1 MPEEEQ
7 VLNCLKS
14 YTLMKMGKVFK
25 NNKCDLKMSIFS
37 ETKTAAQ
44 VMAEVPSTVIP
55 EDFAVLVDYWYSS
68 KDKVLINIYL

>member
-14 YTLMKMGKVFK
+14 YTLMKMGNVFK
-25 NNKCDLKMSIFS
+25 NNKCDLRRRIFS

-44 VMAEVPSTVIP
+44 VMAETPSTVIL
-55 EDFAVLVDYWYSS
+55 EDFAVLVDYWSS
-68 KDKVLINIYL
+68 NKGKVLINIYL

>member
-14 YTLMKMGKVFK
+14 YTLLKMGNVFK
-25 NNKCDLKMSIFS
+25 NNKCELKMRIFS

-44 VMAEVPSTVIP
+44 VMAKAPSTVIP
-55 EDFAVLVDYWYSS
+55 EDFAILVDYWYSS
-68 KDKVLINIYL
+68 KGKVLINIYL